1 MHQHNAST
9 GQHNHGAIADGNNG
23 AVDGY
28 HNHFLPPFDG
38 RHTHGAD
45 ARTTAPAASDNTT
58 PNTHTLDTPI
68 VRGEQT
74 IAQVTLQKPA
84 AGALR
89 GTSLAAL
96 VNLDVDALRKV
107 LPRISTPTLTEFD
120 VANMDP
126 ADLVALGG
134 IFAGFLMPKA
144 LKASMEYPNA

>member
-1 MHQHNAST
+1 MHISAGNA
-9 GQHNHGAIADGNNG
+9 
-23 AVDGY
+23 
-28 HNHFLPPFDG
+28 
-38 RHTHGAD
+38 
-45 ARTTAPAASDNTT
+45 TTETNEPG

-74 IAQVTLQKPA
+74 ITHVTLAKPSS
-84 AGALR
+84 GALR

-107 LPRISTPTLTEFD
+107 LPRISTPTLTEMD
-120 VANMDP
+120 VTLMDP

-144 LKASMEYPNA
+144 LKASMESQSA

>member
-1 MHQHNAST
+1 MTTIDTAHIETT
-9 GQHNHGAIADGNNG
+9 GHA
-23 AVDGY
+23 
-28 HNHFLPPFDG
+28 
-38 RHTHGAD
+38 
-45 ARTTAPAASDNTT
+45 APDE
-58 PNTHTLDTPI
+58 NTHTLDTPI
-68 VRGEQT
+68 EREGQT
-74 IAQVTLQKPA
+74 ITQVTLRKPA

-120 VANMDP
+120 VASMDP

-144 LKASMEYPNA
+144 LKASMESRPA

>member
-1 MHQHNAST
+1 MTKLDINNAT
-9 GQHNHGAIADGNNG
+9 EAGGAMLDAIA
-23 AVDGY
+23 A
-28 HNHFLPPFDG
+28 
-38 RHTHGAD
+38 
-45 ARTTAPAASDNTT
+45 
-58 PNTHTLDTPI
+58 NTHTLDTPI

-74 IAQVTLQKPA
+74 ITHVTLAKPA

-107 LPRISTPTLTEFD
+107 LPRISTPTLTEMD
-120 VANMDP
+120 VAIMDP

-144 LKASMEYPNA
+144 LKASMESLNA

>member
-1 MHQHNAST
+1 MTTLDTNNAPT
-9 GQHNHGAIADGNNG
+9 GGTLLDAI
-23 AVDGY
+23 
-28 HNHFLPPFDG
+28 
-38 RHTHGAD
+38 
-45 ARTTAPAASDNTT
+45 TA
-58 PNTHTLDTPI
+58 NTHMFDTPI

-74 IAQVTLQKPA
+74 ITHVTLAKPS

-107 LPRISTPTLTEFD
+107 LPRITTPTLTEMD
-120 VANMDP
+120 VTLMDP

-144 LKASMEYPNA
+144 LKASMESPNA

>member
-1 MHQHNAST
+1 MTTIDTANVETTDNASL
-9 GQHNHGAIADGNNG
+9 DE
-23 AVDGY
+23 
-28 HNHFLPPFDG
+28 
-38 RHTHGAD
+38 
-45 ARTTAPAASDNTT
+45 
-58 PNTHTLDTPI
+58 NTHTLDTPI
-68 VRGEQT
+68 EREGQT
-74 IAQVTLQKPA
+74 ITQVTLRKPA

-144 LKASMEYPNA
+144 LKASMESRIA

>member
-1 MHQHNAST
+1 MRRDST
-9 GQHNHGAIADGNNG
+9 PTRSTIP
-23 AVDGY
+23 VTLTVFTCTY
-28 HNHFLPPFDG
+28 PPATPRRKTNEPG
-38 RHTHGAD
+38 
-45 ARTTAPAASDNTT
+45 

-74 IAQVTLQKPA
+74 ITHVTLAKPSS
-84 AGALR
+84 GALR

-107 LPRISTPTLTEFD
+107 LPRISTPTLTEMD
-120 VANMDP
+120 VTLMDP

-144 LKASMEYPNA
+144 LKASMESQSA